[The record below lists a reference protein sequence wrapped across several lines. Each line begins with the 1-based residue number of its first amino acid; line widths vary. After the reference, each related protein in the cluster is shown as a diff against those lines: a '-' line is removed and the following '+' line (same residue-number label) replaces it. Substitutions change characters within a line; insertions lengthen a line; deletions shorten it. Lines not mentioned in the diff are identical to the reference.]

1 MFFVFV
7 ICRIFL
13 AKSSLCNL
21 LFVIIQILS
30 AERSV
35 FKQSIYRSP
44 PNLTSN
50 FDTVS
55 LISSIVPGRCKYFG
69 LKISFIALQTLDAV
83 FETVL

>member
-1 MFFVFV
+1 MQPNACGV
-7 ICRIFL
+7 
-13 AKSSLCNL
+13 
-21 LFVIIQILS
+21 
-30 AERSV
+30 
-35 FKQSIYRSP
+35 

-50 FDTVS
+50 FDTVY